1 MPCPGRSCR
10 PRRCSVRKPKRLN
23 RSAKVPTCSTRAISA
38 RRRASSPSSIS
49 TQPTWPT
56 TCTSAS
62 STTRPNGC
70 SSRRPNKSRRHRHGW
85 PRASTAFVPTAARRS
100 RTSACGRGQ
109 KPPSV
114 WNVRQNARRAAWH
127 DWGCPG
133 GSFMTQ
139 AQEGH
144 HQAVEAARA
153 RGWITLEEVVEAASE
168 SPADPNE
175 ASELARE
182 AGLQLVERDTN
193 PWDEL
198 HNLAEAGVR
207 ALEPELEEPTAE
219 ALAEEEEEEEEAEA
233 AVPADFEY
241 DISDPTSIYLREIS
255 RTPLLTA
262 DQEVQLAKE
271 MEAGKAAK
279 RQLEEGV
286 DDAHRRR
293 ELREIERKGER
304 ARQRMIESNLRL
316 VVSVAK
322 KYMGRGLSFLDL
334 VQEGNIG
341 LHRAVEKFD
350 WRRGFRFSTYA
361 YWWIRQEIGRAVAD
375 QGRTIRL
382 PVHVIAQL
390 TKLYNT
396 ARDRQHELG

>member
-10 PRRCSVRKPKRLN
+10 PRRRSGRKPGRLN
-23 RSAKVPTCSTRAISA
+23 TSAKR
-38 RRRASSPSSIS
+38 
-49 TQPTWPT
+49 PTWPT

-62 STTRPNGC
+62 STTRPSGC
-70 SSRRPNKSRRHRHGW
+70 SSRRPSRSRRRRNGW
-85 PRASTAFVPTAARRS
+85 PRASTASVPTAARRS
-100 RTSACGRGQ
+100 RRSGCGPGQ
-109 KPPSV
+109 KPRSV

-153 RGWITLEEVVEAASE
+153 RGWITLEEVVEAASD

-198 HNLAEAGVR
+198 HNLAEAGAR
-207 ALEPELEEPTAE
+207 ALEPEPEEPTAE

-233 AVPADFEY
+233 PIPADFEY

-271 MEAGKAAK
+271 MEA
-279 RQLEEGV
+279 
-286 DDAHRRR
+286 
-293 ELREIERKGER
+293 
-304 ARQRMIESNLRL
+304 
-316 VVSVAK
+316 
-322 KYMGRGLSFLDL
+322 
-334 VQEGNIG
+334 
-341 LHRAVEKFD
+341 
-350 WRRGFRFSTYA
+350 
-361 YWWIRQEIGRAVAD
+361 
-375 QGRTIRL
+375 
-382 PVHVIAQL
+382 
-390 TKLYNT
+390 
-396 ARDRQHELG
+396 